1 MTVALS
7 GELAAAGQGWAAE
20 NHAENVNV
28 QGGWGVPADLALVS
42 GGESHVVQDGAIL
55 QVTAVDDEGAS
66 SLNTISVAQAAEAD
80 ESLAVV
86 ADGLAINLGQSGW
99 AGAAGEGASAAG
111 GDTSIIVS

>member
-28 QGGWGVPADLALVS
+28 QGVPADLALVS

-99 AGAAGEGASAAG
+99 AGAAGEGASAAA